1 MSNNNTMLTHKFNK
15 NDISIVGDVM
25 IKMYGL
31 VRHHIDSYNDAI
43 MNGLPQIIEDIFK
56 VDWTPIIKPGNTKIT
71 KVNVKIIF
79 SNLRINKPIYKNNNS
94 DKDHIL
100 TPIIALQ
107 QNKTYAGKMYLDI
120 KVNIIGYDDNDNQ
133 INEKK
138 LVKNSCEIGEFPV
151 MVKST
156 LCHLTTASKTVL
168 DNIEEDYLDYGGY
181 FIIDGVEW
189 VVETVESLTF
199 NQPKIYNNVG
209 HKKEVTRCE
218 FISKPGD
225 GYQNSNRIII
235 KLLNN
240 DCLCVQFDREGYR
253 DVNFPFYVIFRLLGV
268 TKDSDI
274 FEKILFS
281 VNPKTRK
288 KMMHRIRL
296 AYVAEY
302 DSLKK
307 VKDLHSYFD
316 IIKELGMQLNNISFD
331 GNVNVD
337 DKSSLK
343 NIKSKIDKLIDER
356 FLEHIG
362 KNSKFREKKA
372 DFLAFLIR
380 RTYMVNFGLINS
392 TDRDSYLVKR
402 LFTPGISLTK
412 AFKTLFNKSIIQKI
426 TRKIN
431 EMKNKT
437 YEQIDPSSLIS
448 NIESDDS
455 LKKALFKSI
464 ATAKSSLIKVGQQ
477 KEINRLT
484 TQYSARANQTAHYS
498 MMRQCSTPNV
508 TGKRGQS
515 ARTHE
520 LRRIHPTTLG
530 YLCVITTPISDKVGV
545 NKQLT
550 IYANIIKG
558 SSSLY
563 LIEYIKKD
571 NDIITDEKKLKHLLI
586 NGKIKDYELVYVFV
600 NGQIVGYCTDSSKII
615 KKYKTLRRNNKFDSR
630 YITIH
635 WNEEKDEIYFWCDKG
650 RVIRPLIIVYNNK
663 ENPEYFKKNSKFE
676 QKTLFTPEILMGLK
690 HGKYDIDYLMDKKV
704 IEFITPSEQT
714 NCLICPDIE
723 KLYKDKNNELKEYTH
738 CDIPHS
744 LIGLPGLTSPYG
756 EHNQIARL
764 IYQSNQVKQACG
776 YPSQNWAYRFS
787 KAFLQYN
794 NEIPLVTTKVNNYIY
809 PSGLNC
815 MVAIMCYSG

>member
-316 IIKELGMQLNNISFD
+316 IIK
-331 GNVNVD
+331 
-337 DKSSLK
+337 
-343 NIKSKIDKLIDER
+343 
-356 FLEHIG
+356 
-362 KNSKFREKKA
+362 
-372 DFLAFLIR
+372 
-380 RTYMVNFGLINS
+380 
-392 TDRDSYLVKR
+392 
-402 LFTPGISLTK
+402 
-412 AFKTLFNKSIIQKI
+412 
-426 TRKIN
+426 
-431 EMKNKT
+431 
-437 YEQIDPSSLIS
+437 
-448 NIESDDS
+448 
-455 LKKALFKSI
+455 
-464 ATAKSSLIKVGQQ
+464 
-477 KEINRLT
+477 
-484 TQYSARANQTAHYS
+484 
-498 MMRQCSTPNV
+498 
-508 TGKRGQS
+508 
-515 ARTHE
+515 
-520 LRRIHPTTLG
+520 
-530 YLCVITTPISDKVGV
+530 
-545 NKQLT
+545 
-550 IYANIIKG
+550 
-558 SSSLY
+558 
-563 LIEYIKKD
+563 
-571 NDIITDEKKLKHLLI
+571 
-586 NGKIKDYELVYVFV
+586 
-600 NGQIVGYCTDSSKII
+600 
-615 KKYKTLRRNNKFDSR
+615 
-630 YITIH
+630 
-635 WNEEKDEIYFWCDKG
+635 
-650 RVIRPLIIVYNNK
+650 
-663 ENPEYFKKNSKFE
+663 
-676 QKTLFTPEILMGLK
+676 
-690 HGKYDIDYLMDKKV
+690 
-704 IEFITPSEQT
+704 
-714 NCLICPDIE
+714 
-723 KLYKDKNNELKEYTH
+723 
-738 CDIPHS
+738 
-744 LIGLPGLTSPYG
+744 
-756 EHNQIARL
+756 
-764 IYQSNQVKQACG
+764 
-776 YPSQNWAYRFS
+776 
-787 KAFLQYN
+787 
-794 NEIPLVTTKVNNYIY
+794 
-809 PSGLNC
+809 
-815 MVAIMCYSG
+815 